1 MTKYKFNINQ
11 KDPGEEQISKHKDFK
26 KLIYN
31 YEKATKP
38 LYKSPLI
45 FYKNRKI
52 FLVVLI
58 LAVLIYIIVEFMQD
72 KM

>member
-11 KDPGEEQISKHKDFK
+11 QDPGEDQINRHKDFK
-26 KLIYN
+26 KLVHD

-45 FYKNRKI
+45 FYKNRKV

-58 LAVLIYIIVEFMQD
+58 LAVLIYIIVEFFQN
-72 KM
+72 